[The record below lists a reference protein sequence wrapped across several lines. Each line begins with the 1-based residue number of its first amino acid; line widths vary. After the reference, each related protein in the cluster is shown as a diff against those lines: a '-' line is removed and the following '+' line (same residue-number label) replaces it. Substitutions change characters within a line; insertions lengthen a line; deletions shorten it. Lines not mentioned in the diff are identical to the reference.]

1 MSMELNDAIM
11 PDEEI
16 QQTSETAEID
26 QGDATQEAQ
35 ATPQETTQAAEQET
49 AQEKQEKQEKLF
61 RQADVDRI
69 VQERLARERQ
79 KYENNPYLKYLQE
92 KAQRLGIT
100 VDQLIEND
108 RKWEEQQQIQK
119 LVQQNIPPEF
129 AKEMLENRKF
139 REMYQAEQQRRQQE
153 EAQRRMF
160 MEFIQTYPDVKADQI
175 PQEVW
180 QMVLQQG
187 YPLTA
192 AYAIWENRQLK
203 QQMQTIQANQKNA
216 ETSTG
221 AAKNVD
227 KVQGKDPFEIGF
239 DSV

>member
-35 ATPQETTQAAEQET
+35 TTPQETTQAAEQET
-49 AQEKQEKQEKLF
+49 AQEKQEKLF

-92 KAQRLGIT
+92 KAQKLGIT
-100 VDQLIEND
+100 VEQLIEND

-153 EAQRRMF
+153 ETRRQMF

-180 QMVLQQG
+180 QMTFQQG

-192 AYAIWENRQLK
+192 AYAIWENKQLK

>member
-35 ATPQETTQAAEQET
+35 TTPQETTQAAEQET
-49 AQEKQEKQEKLF
+49 VQEKQEKQDKLF

-100 VDQLIEND
+100 VEQLIEND

-153 EAQRRMF
+153 ETRRQIF

-180 QMVLQQG
+180 QMTFQQG

-192 AYAIWENRQLK
+192 AYAIWENKQLK

>member
-16 QQTSETAEID
+16 QQTSETAEIE

-35 ATPQETTQAAEQET
+35 TTPQETTQAAEQET

-100 VDQLIEND
+100 VEQLIEND

-153 EAQRRMF
+153 EAQRQMF

-180 QMVLQQG
+180 QMTLQKG

-192 AYAIWENRQLK
+192 AYAIWENKQLK

>member
-35 ATPQETTQAAEQET
+35 TTPQETTQAAEQET
-49 AQEKQEKQEKLF
+49 AQEKQEKLF

-92 KAQRLGIT
+92 KAQKLGIT
-100 VDQLIEND
+100 VEQLIEND

-153 EAQRRMF
+153 ETRRQMF

-180 QMVLQQG
+180 QMTLQQG

-192 AYAIWENRQLK
+192 AYAIWENKQLK

>member
-1 MSMELNDAIM
+1 MELNDAIM

-35 ATPQETTQAAEQET
+35 TTPQETTQAAEQET
-49 AQEKQEKQEKLF
+49 AQEKQEKLF

-100 VDQLIEND
+100 VEQLIEND

-153 EAQRRMF
+153 ETRRQMF

-180 QMVLQQG
+180 QMTFQQG

-192 AYAIWENRQLK
+192 AYAIWENKQLK